1 MKEMGADPLL
11 RGFSRAFAINYKN
24 CTISDKWEG
33 KTHYTT
39 FETPVGTLTEAYTYS
54 ANANSHFITR
64 HPVETEE
71 DFRVLQY
78 IAENWEIV
86 PDAYE
91 TERLWRELGDDG
103 LLLPLLGVGGKT
115 AFQSLVERWCG
126 TENLTYALY
135 DFPDVVRECLAVMQ
149 EKDLETVK
157 ASANTSAEGFIF
169 WEDSST
175 TNISPAMFDA
185 YTAPALRDWSDVLH
199 ANGKLLIHHACG
211 HLKDI
216 VPAMCRAGVDMIES
230 ISPPPTGNI
239 DIGDAAS
246 LMPDHVGL
254 IGGIEPTFFETCTM
268 DELEARVYHLLDT
281 MKGKR
286 FVLANS
292 DSCPPGVDYEKFRLV
307 SEIVR
312 RTV

>member
-1 MKEMGADPLL
+1 MVAVSGVLLGASAARNTIQGADRLHEGNGGADPLL

-33 KTHYTT
+33 KTRYTT
-39 FETPVGTLTEAYTYS
+39 
-54 ANANSHFITR
+54 
-64 HPVETEE
+64 
-71 DFRVLQY
+71 
-78 IAENWEIV
+78 
-86 PDAYE
+86 
-91 TERLWRELGDDG
+91 
-103 LLLPLLGVGGKT
+103 
-115 AFQSLVERWCG
+115 
-126 TENLTYALY
+126 
-135 DFPDVVRECLAVMQ
+135 
-149 EKDLETVK
+149 
-157 ASANTSAEGFIF
+157 
-169 WEDSST
+169 
-175 TNISPAMFDA
+175 
-185 YTAPALRDWSDVLH
+185 PALRDWSDVLH

-239 DIGDAAS
+239 DIGEAAA

-254 IGGIEPTFFETCTM
+254 IGGIEPTFFKNCTL